1 MIRRDS
7 GRLTNI
13 AVFRLEGLVQMCF
26 LVGSG
31 CPAALFNQLPILA
44 ATSLGLLKLKGM
56 KNDRHS
62 AELTIFLEISI
73 GKTRMI
79 RLEDI
84 TTSRFF
90 QLEACS
96 FALLPSISK

>member
-1 MIRRDS
+1 MVAQ
-7 GRLTNI
+7 L
-13 AVFRLEGLVQMCF
+13 
-26 LVGSG
+26 
-31 CPAALFNQLPILA
+31 LFSTSCRIVA

-96 FALLPSISK
+96 FALLPSISKYITRSFKKDNLMDLEGYA